1 MANQTIFA
9 SQATKNKLI
18 SNEAGGRAFQLDDRQ
33 ALAQLAATGTLN
45 HTFYQNAQAQLEQVL
60 AFTQNVEP
68 TFIAKTAVYT
78 RKNNHMKDMPVLLLA
93 ILSQRDQ
100 ALFKAV
106 FPSIIDNGKQLR
118 NFVQIMRSGAIQRK
132 SLGSLPKKM
141 INQWLI
147 NASDNQLLSA
157 NIGNQPSL
165 ADVLKMTHPKP
176 KDANQDAFFAYILGK
191 KYELEQLPLKVQ
203 VLEKFRQGLTQD
215 VPDLP
220 MQLLT
225 NLSLSAQQWAE
236 IAKNGGWQ
244 MLRMNLNTFARH
256 GVFQIEGMDN
266 VIANKLQDQDIIRKS
281 RVLPY
286 QLMTTWSALDV
297 AVPQVVRQVLEQMMQ
312 AALQN
317 VPRLTGRVV
326 VAIDVSGSMASPV
339 TGYRK
344 GATSTLRC
352 VDVASLF
359 ACALKQVNPDI
370 EIMPFDTQLHSLNI
384 AENESDQASLFGRL
398 KQVFSGSK
406 THSIFEVA
414 KQFAALGGG
423 GTDCSI
429 PLKQLNRDQTA
440 VDLMIYFSD
449 NESWADQLRPRHK
462 TGMLYEWDILKQRCP
477 EAKLVCVDL
486 QPYTHTQVP
495 ERPDTINIGGF
506 SDEVFRLIDLFAQGK
521 MHSDH
526 WVNEI
531 EKIELPT

>member
-18 SNEAGGRAFQLDDRQ
+18 SNQAGGRAFQLDHLQ

-60 AFTQNVEP
+60 ALTQNIDA

-93 ILSQRDQ
+93 ILSQLEQ
-100 ALFKAV
+100 NLFKAV
-106 FPSIIDNGKQLR
+106 FPLVIDNGKQLR

-176 KDANQDAFFAYILGK
+176 KDTNQDAFFAYILGK

-203 VLEKFRQGLTQD
+203 ALEKFRQGLTQD

-244 MLRMNLNTFARH
+244 MLRMNLNTFTRH
-256 GVFQIEGMDN
+256 GVFEIEGMDN
-266 VIANKLQDQDIIRKS
+266 VIANKLQDQDMIRKS

-286 QLMTTWSALDV
+286 QLMATWAALDD
-297 AVPQVVRQVLEQMMQ
+297 AVPQVVRQALEHVMQ
-312 AALQN
+312 AALEN

-326 VAIDVSGSMASPV
+326 VAVDVSGSMASPV

-344 GATSTLRC
+344 GATSKLRC

-384 AENESDQASLFGRL
+384 VEHESDVSLFGRL

-423 GTDCSI
+423 GTNCSI
-429 PLKQLNRDQTA
+429 PLKRLNRDQTA

-449 NESWADQLRPRHK
+449 NESWADQLRTQHK

-477 EAKLVCVDL
+477 HAKLVCVDL

-495 ERPDTINIGGF
+495 ERIDTINIGGF

-521 MHSDH
+521 MHADH
-526 WVNEI
+526 WVSEI

>member
-18 SNEAGGRAFQLDDRQ
+18 GNEAGGRAFQLDHRQ

-60 AFTQNVEP
+60 ALTQNIDA

-93 ILSQRDQ
+93 ILSQLEQ
-100 ALFKAV
+100 NLFKAV
-106 FPSIIDNGKQLR
+106 FPLVIDNGKQLR

-203 VLEKFRQGLTQD
+203 ALEKFRQGLTQD

-256 GVFQIEGMDN
+256 GVFEIEGMDN
-266 VIANKLQDQDIIRKS
+266 VIANKLQDQDMIRKS

-286 QLMTTWSALDV
+286 QLMATWAALDD
-297 AVPQVVRQVLEQMMQ
+297 AVPQVVRQALEQVMQ

-326 VAIDVSGSMASPV
+326 VAVDVSGSMASPV

-344 GATSTLRC
+344 GATSKLRC

-359 ACALKQVNPDI
+359 ACALKQVNPNI

-384 AENESDQASLFGRL
+384 VEHESDVSLFGRL

-423 GTDCSI
+423 GTNCSI
-429 PLKQLNRDQTA
+429 PLKRLNRDQTT

-449 NESWADQLRPRHK
+449 NESWADQLRTQHK

-477 EAKLVCVDL
+477 HAKLVCVDL
-486 QPYTHTQVP
+486 QPYTHTQAP
-495 ERPDTINIGGF
+495 ERADTINIGGF

-521 MHSDH
+521 MHADH
-526 WVNEI
+526 WVSEI

>member
-18 SNEAGGRAFQLDDRQ
+18 SNEADGRSFQLDHHQ

-60 AFTQNVEP
+60 ALTQNIDA

-93 ILSQRDQ
+93 ILSQLDQ
-100 ALFKAV
+100 NLFKAV
-106 FPSIIDNGKQLR
+106 FPLVIDNGKQLR

-176 KDANQDAFFAYILGK
+176 KDTNQDAFFAYILGK
-191 KYELEQLPLKVQ
+191 KYELEQLPTKVQ
-203 VLEKFRQGLTQD
+203 ALEKFRQGLTQD

-256 GVFQIEGMDN
+256 GVFEIEGMDN
-266 VIANKLQDQDIIRKS
+266 VIANKLQDQDMIRKS

-286 QLMTTWSALDV
+286 QLMATWAALDD
-297 AVPQVVRQVLEQMMQ
+297 AVPQIVRQALEQVMQ
-312 AALQN
+312 AALEN

-326 VAIDVSGSMASPV
+326 VAVDVSGSMASPV

-344 GATSTLRC
+344 GATSKLCC

-384 AENESDQASLFGRL
+384 VEHESDVSLLGRL
-398 KQVFSGSK
+398 KQVFSGNK
-406 THSIFEVA
+406 TRSIFEVA

-423 GTDCSI
+423 GTNCSI
-429 PLKQLNRDQTA
+429 PLKRLNRDQRA

-449 NESWADQLRPRHK
+449 NESWADQLRTQHK

-477 EAKLVCVDL
+477 HAKLVCVDL
-486 QPYTHTQVP
+486 QPYTHTQAP
-495 ERPDTINIGGF
+495 ERADTINIGGF

-521 MHSDH
+521 MHADH
-526 WVNEI
+526 WVSEI

>member
-18 SNEAGGRAFQLDDRQ
+18 SNQAGGRAFQLDDRQ

-106 FPSIIDNGKQLR
+106 FPSVIDNGKQLR
-118 NFVQIMRSGAIQRK
+118 NFVQIMRSGTIQRK

-147 NASDNQLLSA
+147 NANENQLLAA

-176 KDANQDAFFAYILGK
+176 KDTKQDAFFAYVLGK
-191 KYELEQLPLKVQ
+191 KYELEQLPVKVQ
-203 VLEKFRQGLTQD
+203 ALEKFRQGLTQD

-256 GVFQIEGMDN
+256 GVFEIEGMDN
-266 VIANKLQDQDIIRKS
+266 VIANKLQDQDMIRKS

-286 QLMTTWSALDV
+286 QLMTTWAALDD
-297 AVPQVVRQVLEQMMQ
+297 AVPQIVRQALEQVMQ
-312 AALQN
+312 AALEN

-326 VAIDVSGSMASPV
+326 VAVDVSGSMASPV

-344 GATSTLRC
+344 GATSKLCC

-384 AENESDQASLFGRL
+384 VEHESDVSLFGRL

-406 THSIFEVA
+406 TRSIFEVA

-423 GTDCSI
+423 GTNCSI
-429 PLKQLNRDQTA
+429 PLKRLNRDQTT

-449 NESWADQLRPRHK
+449 NESWTDQLRTQHK

-477 EAKLVCVDL
+477 HAKLVCVDL
-486 QPYTHTQVP
+486 QPYTHTQAP
-495 ERPDTINIGGF
+495 ERADTINIGGF

-521 MHSDH
+521 MHADH
-526 WVNEI
+526 WLSEI

>member
-18 SNEAGGRAFQLDDRQ
+18 SNQAGGRAFQLDHRQ

-60 AFTQNVEP
+60 ALTQNIDA

-93 ILSQRDQ
+93 ILSQLEQ
-100 ALFKAV
+100 NLFKAV
-106 FPSIIDNGKQLR
+106 FPLVIDNGKQLR

-147 NASDNQLLSA
+147 NANDNQLLSA

-176 KDANQDAFFAYILGK
+176 KDTNQDAFFAYILGK
-191 KYELEQLPLKVQ
+191 KYELEQLPTKVQ
-203 VLEKFRQGLTQD
+203 ALEKFRQGLTQD

-256 GVFQIEGMDN
+256 GVFEIEGMDN
-266 VIANKLQDQDIIRKS
+266 VIANKLQDQDMIRKS

-286 QLMTTWSALDV
+286 QLMATWAALDD
-297 AVPQVVRQVLEQMMQ
+297 AVPQVVRQALEQVMQ
-312 AALQN
+312 AALEN

-326 VAIDVSGSMASPV
+326 VAVDVSGSMASPV

-344 GATSTLRC
+344 GATSKLRC

-384 AENESDQASLFGRL
+384 VEHESDASLLGRL

-406 THSIFEVA
+406 TRSIFEVA

-423 GTDCSI
+423 GTNCSI
-429 PLKQLNRDQTA
+429 PLKRLNRDQTA

-449 NESWADQLRPRHK
+449 NESWADQLRTQHK

-477 EAKLVCVDL
+477 HAKLVCVDL

-495 ERPDTINIGGF
+495 ERIDTINIGGF

-521 MHSDH
+521 MHADH
-526 WVNEI
+526 WVSEI

>member
-18 SNEAGGRAFQLDDRQ
+18 SNEAGGQAFQLDDRQ

-147 NASDNQLLSA
+147 NANENQLLAA

-176 KDANQDAFFAYILGK
+176 KDVAQDAFFAYVLGK
-191 KYELEQLPLKVQ
+191 KYELEQLPVKVQ
-203 VLEKFRQGLTQD
+203 ALEKFRQGLTQD

-225 NLSLSAQQWAE
+225 SLPLSAQQWAE

-256 GVFQIEGMDN
+256 GVFEIEGMDN
-266 VIANKLQDQDIIRKS
+266 VIANKLQNHDMIRKS

-286 QLMTTWSALDV
+286 QLMSTWAALDD
-297 AVPQVVRQVLEQMMQ
+297 AVPQIIRQ
-312 AALQN
+312 ALQNTMQIALNN
-317 VPRLTGRVV
+317 VPRLSGRVV
-326 VAIDVSGSMASPV
+326 VAVDVSGSMSSSI

-344 GATSTLRC
+344 GATSKLRC

-370 EIMPFDTQLHSLNI
+370 AIMPFDTEVRTFGLLTKLKNTLYG
-384 AENESDQASLFGRL
+384 ENL
-398 KQVFSGSK
+398 
-406 THSIFEVA
+406 SIFDIA
-414 KQFAALGGG
+414 KQFAAMCGG
-423 GTDCSI
+423 GTDCSQ
-429 PLKQLNRDQTA
+429 PLKQLNQDKTA
-440 VDLMIYFSD
+440 VDLVIYFSD
-449 NESWADQLRPRHK
+449 NESWADQLRTRHK

-486 QPYTHTQVP
+486 QPYTHTQIP
-495 ERPDTINIGGF
+495 ERADVMNIGGF
-506 SDEVFRLIDLFAQGK
+506 SDNVFNLIDLFAQGK
-521 MHSDH
+521 MHADH
-526 WVNEI
+526 WINEI
-531 EKIELPT
+531 EKTELPT

>member
-1 MANQTIFA
+1 MVNQTIFA
-9 SQATKNKLI
+9 SQATKKQLI
-18 SNEAGGRAFQLDDRQ
+18 SNEAGGRAFQLNHRQ

-45 HTFYQNAQAQLEQVL
+45 HTFYQTAQMQLDQVL
-60 AFTQNVEP
+60 VLTQDIDAE
-68 TFIAKTAVYT
+68 FIAKTAVYT
-78 RKNNHMKDMPVLLLA
+78 RQNNHMKDMPVLLLA

-100 ALFKAV
+100 SLFKAV
-106 FPSIIDNGKQLR
+106 FPLVIDNGKQLR
-118 NFVQIMRSGAIQRK
+118 NFVQIMRSGVIQRK

-147 NASDNQLLSA
+147 NANENQLLAA

-176 KDANQDAFFAYILGK
+176 KDATQEAFFAYVLGK
-191 KYELEQLPLKVQ
+191 KYELEQLPAKVQ
-203 VLEKFRQGLTQD
+203 ALEKFRQGLSHD

-225 NLSLSAQQWAE
+225 NLQLSAQQWAE

-256 GVFQIEGMDN
+256 GVFQIEGMDEI
-266 VIANKLQDQDIIRKS
+266 IANKLQDQDMIRKS

-286 QLMTTWSALDV
+286 QLMTTWSALDD
-297 AVPQVVRQVLEQMMQ
+297 AVPQVVRQSLEQVMQ

-370 EIMPFDTQLHSLNI
+370 QIMPFDTQLHSLNI

-398 KQVFSGSK
+398 KQVFTGGK
-406 THSIFEVA
+406 TGSIFEVA

-429 PLKQLNRDQTA
+429 PLNRLNRDQTP

-449 NESWADQLRPRHK
+449 NESWADQLRTRHK

-495 ERPDTINIGGF
+495 ERTDVMNIGGF
-506 SDEVFRLIDLFAQGK
+506 SDHVFTLIDLFSQGK
-521 MHSDH
+521 MHADH
-526 WVNEI
+526 WINEI
-531 EKIELPT
+531 EQSKLPT

>member
-18 SNEAGGRAFQLDDRQ
+18 SNQAGGRAFQLDHRQ

-45 HTFYQNAQAQLEQVL
+45 HTFYQNAQAQLEQIL
-60 AFTQNVEP
+60 ALTQNIDA

-93 ILSQRDQ
+93 ILSQLEQ
-100 ALFKAV
+100 NLFKAV
-106 FPSIIDNGKQLR
+106 FPLVIDNGKQLR

-176 KDANQDAFFAYILGK
+176 KDTNQDAFFAYILGK
-191 KYELEQLPLKVQ
+191 KYELEQLPTKVQ
-203 VLEKFRQGLTQD
+203 ALEKFRQGLTQD

-244 MLRMNLNTFARH
+244 MLRMNLNTFTRH
-256 GVFQIEGMDN
+256 GVFEIEGMDN
-266 VIANKLQDQDIIRKS
+266 VIANKLQDQDMIRKS

-286 QLMTTWSALDV
+286 QLMATWAALDD
-297 AVPQVVRQVLEQMMQ
+297 AVPQVVRQALEHVMQ
-312 AALQN
+312 AALEN

-326 VAIDVSGSMASPV
+326 VAVDVSGSMASPV

-344 GATSTLRC
+344 GATSKLRC

-384 AENESDQASLFGRL
+384 VEHESDASLLGRL
-398 KQVFSGSK
+398 KQVFSGNK
-406 THSIFEVA
+406 TRSIFEVA

-423 GTDCSI
+423 GTNCSI
-429 PLKQLNRDQTA
+429 PLKRLNRDQTA

-449 NESWADQLRPRHK
+449 K
-462 TGMLYEWDILKQRCP
+462 WDILKQRCP
-477 EAKLVCVDL
+477 HAKLVCVDL
-486 QPYTHTQVP
+486 QPYTHTQAP
-495 ERPDTINIGGF
+495 ERADTINIGGF

-521 MHSDH
+521 MHADH
-526 WVNEI
+526 WVSEI

>member
-18 SNEAGGRAFQLDDRQ
+18 GNEAGGRAFQLDHRQ

-60 AFTQNVEP
+60 ALTQNIDA

-93 ILSQRDQ
+93 ILSQLEQ
-100 ALFKAV
+100 NLFKAV
-106 FPSIIDNGKQLR
+106 FPLVIDNGKQLR

-165 ADVLKMTHPKP
+165 ADVLKITHPKP

-215 VPDLP
+215 IPDLP

-256 GVFQIEGMDN
+256 GVFEIEGMDN
-266 VIANKLQDQDIIRKS
+266 VIANKLQDQDMIRKS

-286 QLMTTWSALDV
+286 QLMATWAALDD
-297 AVPQVVRQVLEQMMQ
+297 AVPQVVRQALEQVMQ

-317 VPRLTGRVV
+317 APRLTGRVV
-326 VAIDVSGSMASPV
+326 VAVDVSGSMASPV

-344 GATSTLRC
+344 GATSKLRC

-359 ACALKQVNPDI
+359 ACALKQVNPEI

-384 AENESDQASLFGRL
+384 VEHESDVSLLGRL
-398 KQVFSGSK
+398 KQVFSGNK
-406 THSIFEVA
+406 TRSIFEVA

-423 GTDCSI
+423 GTNCSI
-429 PLKQLNRDQTA
+429 PLKRLNRDQTA

-449 NESWADQLRPRHK
+449 NESWADQLRTQHK

-477 EAKLVCVDL
+477 HAKLVCVDL
-486 QPYTHTQVP
+486 QPYTHTQAP
-495 ERPDTINIGGF
+495 ERADTINIGGF

-521 MHSDH
+521 MHADH
-526 WVNEI
+526 WVSEI

>member
-18 SNEAGGRAFQLDDRQ
+18 GNEAGGRAFQLDHRQ
-33 ALAQLAATGTLN
+33 ALAQLATTGTLN

-60 AFTQNVEP
+60 ALTQNIDA

-93 ILSQRDQ
+93 ILSQLEQ
-100 ALFKAV
+100 NLFKAV
-106 FPSIIDNGKQLR
+106 FPLVIDNGKQLR

-203 VLEKFRQGLTQD
+203 VLEKFRQDLTQD

-256 GVFQIEGMDN
+256 GVFEIEGMNN
-266 VIANKLQDQDIIRKS
+266 VIANKLQDQDMIRKS

-286 QLMTTWSALDV
+286 QLMATWAALDD
-297 AVPQVVRQVLEQMMQ
+297 AVPQVVRQALEQVMQ

-326 VAIDVSGSMASPV
+326 VAVDVSGSMASPV

-344 GATSTLRC
+344 GATSKLRC

-359 ACALKQVNPDI
+359 ACALKQVNPEI

-384 AENESDQASLFGRL
+384 VEHESDVSLLGRL
-398 KQVFSGSK
+398 KQVLSGSK
-406 THSIFEVA
+406 TRSIFEVA

-423 GTDCSI
+423 GTNCSI
-429 PLKQLNRDQTA
+429 PLKRLNRDQTA

-449 NESWADQLRPRHK
+449 NESWADQLRTQHK

-477 EAKLVCVDL
+477 HAKLVCVDL
-486 QPYTHTQVP
+486 QPYTHTQAP
-495 ERPDTINIGGF
+495 ERADTINIGGF

-521 MHSDH
+521 MHADH
-526 WVNEI
+526 WVSEI

>member
-18 SNEAGGRAFQLDDRQ
+18 SNQAGGRAFQLDHRQ

-60 AFTQNVEP
+60 ALTQNIDA

-93 ILSQRDQ
+93 ILSQLDQ
-100 ALFKAV
+100 NLFKAV
-106 FPSIIDNGKQLR
+106 FPLVIDNGKQLR

-244 MLRMNLNTFARH
+244 MLRMNLNTFTRH
-256 GVFQIEGMDN
+256 GVFEIEGMDN
-266 VIANKLQDQDIIRKS
+266 VIANKLQDQDMIRKS

-286 QLMTTWSALDV
+286 QLMATWAALDD
-297 AVPQVVRQVLEQMMQ
+297 AVPQIVRQALEQVMQ
-312 AALQN
+312 AALEN

-326 VAIDVSGSMASPV
+326 VAVDVSGSMASPV

-344 GATSTLRC
+344 GATSKLCC

-384 AENESDQASLFGRL
+384 VEHESDASLLGRL
-398 KQVFSGSK
+398 KQVFSGNK
-406 THSIFEVA
+406 TRSIFEVA

-423 GTDCSI
+423 GTNCSI
-429 PLKQLNRDQTA
+429 PLKRLNRDQTA

-449 NESWADQLRPRHK
+449 NESWADQLRTQHK

-477 EAKLVCVDL
+477 HAKLVCVDL
-486 QPYTHTQVP
+486 QPYTHTQAP
-495 ERPDTINIGGF
+495 ERADTINIGGF

-521 MHSDH
+521 MHADH
-526 WVNEI
+526 WLSEI

>member
-18 SNEAGGRAFQLDDRQ
+18 SNEADGRAFQLDHHQ

-60 AFTQNVEP
+60 ALTQNIDA

-93 ILSQRDQ
+93 ILSQLEQ
-100 ALFKAV
+100 NLFKAV
-106 FPSIIDNGKQLR
+106 FPLVIDNGKQLR

-176 KDANQDAFFAYILGK
+176 KDTNQDAFFAYILGK

-244 MLRMNLNTFARH
+244 MLRMNLNTFTRH
-256 GVFQIEGMDN
+256 GVFEIEGMDN
-266 VIANKLQDQDIIRKS
+266 VIANKLQDQDMIRKS

-286 QLMTTWSALDV
+286 QLMATWAALDD
-297 AVPQVVRQVLEQMMQ
+297 AVPQIVRQALEQVMQ
-312 AALQN
+312 AALEN

-326 VAIDVSGSMASPV
+326 VAVDVSGSMASPV

-344 GATSTLRC
+344 GATSKLCC

-384 AENESDQASLFGRL
+384 VEHESDVSLFGRL
-398 KQVFSGSK
+398 KQVFSGNK
-406 THSIFEVA
+406 TRSIFEVA

-423 GTDCSI
+423 GTNCSI
-429 PLKQLNRDQTA
+429 PLKRLNRDQTA

-449 NESWADQLRPRHK
+449 NESWADQLRTQHK

-477 EAKLVCVDL
+477 HAKLVCVDL
-486 QPYTHTQVP
+486 QPYTHTQAP
-495 ERPDTINIGGF
+495 ERADTINIGGF

-521 MHSDH
+521 MHADH
-526 WVNEI
+526 WLSEI

>member
-18 SNEAGGRAFQLDDRQ
+18 SNQAGGRAFQLDHRQ

-45 HTFYQNAQAQLEQVL
+45 HTFYQNAQAQLEQIL
-60 AFTQNVEP
+60 ALTQNIDA

-93 ILSQRDQ
+93 ILSQLEQ
-100 ALFKAV
+100 NLFKAV
-106 FPSIIDNGKQLR
+106 FPLVIDNGKQLR

-176 KDANQDAFFAYILGK
+176 KDTNQDAFFAYILGK
-191 KYELEQLPLKVQ
+191 KYELEQLPTKVQ
-203 VLEKFRQGLTQD
+203 ALEKFRQGLTQD

-244 MLRMNLNTFARH
+244 MLRMNLNTFTRH
-256 GVFQIEGMDN
+256 GVFEIEGMDN
-266 VIANKLQDQDIIRKS
+266 VIANKLQDQDMIRKS

-286 QLMTTWSALDV
+286 QLMATWAALDD
-297 AVPQVVRQVLEQMMQ
+297 AVPQVVRQALEHVMQ
-312 AALQN
+312 AALEN

-326 VAIDVSGSMASPV
+326 VAVDVSGSMASPV

-344 GATSTLRC
+344 GATSKLRC

-384 AENESDQASLFGRL
+384 VEHESDASLLGRL
-398 KQVFSGSK
+398 KQVFSGNK
-406 THSIFEVA
+406 TRSIFEVA

-423 GTDCSI
+423 GTNCSI
-429 PLKQLNRDQTA
+429 PLKRLNRDQTA

-449 NESWADQLRPRHK
+449 NESWADQLRTQHK

-477 EAKLVCVDL
+477 HAKLVCVDL
-486 QPYTHTQVP
+486 QPYTHTQAP
-495 ERPDTINIGGF
+495 ERADTINIGGF

-521 MHSDH
+521 MHADH
-526 WVNEI
+526 WVSEI

>member
-18 SNEAGGRAFQLDDRQ
+18 SNQAGGRAFQLDHRQ

-60 AFTQNVEP
+60 ALTQNIDA

-93 ILSQRDQ
+93 ILSQLEQ
-100 ALFKAV
+100 NLFKAV
-106 FPSIIDNGKQLR
+106 FPLVIDNGKQLR

-147 NASDNQLLSA
+147 NANDNQLLSA

-215 VPDLP
+215 IPDLP

-256 GVFQIEGMDN
+256 GVFEIEGMDN
-266 VIANKLQDQDIIRKS
+266 VIANKLQDQDMIRKS

-286 QLMTTWSALDV
+286 QLMTTWAALDD
-297 AVPQVVRQVLEQMMQ
+297 AVPQIVRQALEHVMQ
-312 AALQN
+312 AALEN

-326 VAIDVSGSMASPV
+326 VAVDVSGSMASPV

-344 GATSTLRC
+344 GATSKLRC

-359 ACALKQVNPDI
+359 ACALKQVNPEI

-384 AENESDQASLFGRL
+384 VEHESDVSLLGRL
-398 KQVFSGSK
+398 KQVFSGNK

-423 GTDCSI
+423 GTNCSI
-429 PLKQLNRDQTA
+429 PLKRLNRDQRA

-449 NESWADQLRPRHK
+449 NESWADQLRTQHK

-477 EAKLVCVDL
+477 HAKLVCVDL
-486 QPYTHTQVP
+486 QPYTHTQAP
-495 ERPDTINIGGF
+495 ERIDTINIGGF

-521 MHSDH
+521 MHADH
-526 WVNEI
+526 WVSEI

>member
-18 SNEAGGRAFQLDDRQ
+18 SNQAGGRAFQLDHRQ

-60 AFTQNVEP
+60 ALTQNIDA
-68 TFIAKTAVYT
+68 TFIAKMAVYT

-93 ILSQRDQ
+93 ILSQLEQ
-100 ALFKAV
+100 NLFKAV
-106 FPSIIDNGKQLR
+106 FPLVIDNGKQLR

-215 VPDLP
+215 IPDLP

-236 IAKNGGWQ
+236 IAKNSGWQ

-256 GVFQIEGMDN
+256 GVFEIEGMDN
-266 VIANKLQDQDIIRKS
+266 VIANKLQDQDMIRKS

-286 QLMTTWSALDV
+286 QLMTTWAALDD
-297 AVPQVVRQVLEQMMQ
+297 AVPQIVRQALEHVMQ
-312 AALQN
+312 AALEN

-326 VAIDVSGSMASPV
+326 VAVDVSGSMASPV

-344 GATSTLRC
+344 GATSKLRC

-359 ACALKQVNPDI
+359 ACALKQVNPEI

-384 AENESDQASLFGRL
+384 VEHESDVSLLGRL

-423 GTDCSI
+423 GTNCSI
-429 PLKQLNRDQTA
+429 PVKRLNRDQTA

-449 NESWADQLRPRHK
+449 NESWADQLRTQHK

-477 EAKLVCVDL
+477 HAKLVCVDL
-486 QPYTHTQVP
+486 QPYTHTQAP
-495 ERPDTINIGGF
+495 ERADTINIGGF

-521 MHSDH
+521 MHADH
-526 WVNEI
+526 WVSEI

>member
-18 SNEAGGRAFQLDDRQ
+18 SNEARGRAFQLDHRQ

-60 AFTQNVEP
+60 ALTQNIDA

-93 ILSQRDQ
+93 ILSQLEQ
-100 ALFKAV
+100 NLFKAV
-106 FPSIIDNGKQLR
+106 FPLVIDNGKQLR

-176 KDANQDAFFAYILGK
+176 KDANQDAFFAYILSK

-256 GVFQIEGMDN
+256 GVFEIEGMDN
-266 VIANKLQDQDIIRKS
+266 VIANKLQDQDMIRKS

-286 QLMTTWSALDV
+286 QLMATWAALDD
-297 AVPQVVRQVLEQMMQ
+297 AVPQVVRQALEQVMQ
-312 AALQN
+312 AALEN

-326 VAIDVSGSMASPV
+326 VAVDVSGSMASPV

-344 GATSTLRC
+344 GATSKLCC

-384 AENESDQASLFGRL
+384 VEHESDVSLFGRL

-406 THSIFEVA
+406 TRSIFEVA

-423 GTDCSI
+423 GTNCSI
-429 PLKQLNRDQTA
+429 PLKRLNRDQTT

-449 NESWADQLRPRHK
+449 NESWADQLRTQHK

-477 EAKLVCVDL
+477 HAKLVCVDL
-486 QPYTHTQVP
+486 QPYTHTQAP
-495 ERPDTINIGGF
+495 ERADTINIGGF

-521 MHSDH
+521 MHADH
-526 WVNEI
+526 WVSEI

>member
-18 SNEAGGRAFQLDDRQ
+18 SNQAGGRAFQLDHRQ

-45 HTFYQNAQAQLEQVL
+45 HTFYQNAQAQLEQIL
-60 AFTQNVEP
+60 ALTQNIDA

-93 ILSQRDQ
+93 ILSQLEQ
-100 ALFKAV
+100 NLFKAV
-106 FPSIIDNGKQLR
+106 FPLVIDNGKQLR

-176 KDANQDAFFAYILGK
+176 KDTNQDAFFAYILGK
-191 KYELEQLPLKVQ
+191 KYELEQLPTKVQ
-203 VLEKFRQGLTQD
+203 ALEKFRQGLTQD

-256 GVFQIEGMDN
+256 GVFEIEGMDN
-266 VIANKLQDQDIIRKS
+266 VIANKLQDQDMIRKS

-286 QLMTTWSALDV
+286 QLMATWAALDD
-297 AVPQVVRQVLEQMMQ
+297 AVPQVVRQALEQVMQ

-326 VAIDVSGSMASPV
+326 VAVDVSGSMASPV

-344 GATSTLRC
+344 GATSKLRC

-359 ACALKQVNPDI
+359 ACALKQVNPEI
-370 EIMPFDTQLHSLNI
+370 EIIPFDTQLHSLNI
-384 AENESDQASLFGRL
+384 VEHESDVSLLGRL

-429 PLKQLNRDQTA
+429 PLKRLNRDQIA

-449 NESWADQLRPRHK
+449 NESWADQLRTQHK

-477 EAKLVCVDL
+477 HAKLVCVDL
-486 QPYTHTQVP
+486 QPYTHTQAP
-495 ERPDTINIGGF
+495 ERADTINIGGF

-521 MHSDH
+521 MHADH
-526 WVNEI
+526 WVSEI

>member
-18 SNEAGGRAFQLDDRQ
+18 SNEAGGRAFQLDHRQ

-60 AFTQNVEP
+60 ALTQNIDA

-93 ILSQRDQ
+93 ILSQLEQ
-100 ALFKAV
+100 NLFKAV
-106 FPSIIDNGKQLR
+106 FPLVIDNGKQLR

-176 KDANQDAFFAYILGK
+176 KDTNQDAFFAYILGK
-191 KYELEQLPLKVQ
+191 KYELEQLPTKVQ
-203 VLEKFRQGLTQD
+203 ALEKFRQGLTQD

-244 MLRMNLNTFARH
+244 MLRMNLNTFTRH
-256 GVFQIEGMDN
+256 GVFEIEGMDN
-266 VIANKLQDQDIIRKS
+266 VIANKLQDQDMIRKS

-286 QLMTTWSALDV
+286 QLMATWAALDD
-297 AVPQVVRQVLEQMMQ
+297 AVPQVVRQALEHVMQ
-312 AALQN
+312 AALEN

-326 VAIDVSGSMASPV
+326 VAVDVSGSMASPV

-344 GATSTLRC
+344 GATSKLRC

-384 AENESDQASLFGRL
+384 VEHESDASLFGRL

-406 THSIFEVA
+406 TRSIFEVA

-423 GTDCSI
+423 GTNCSI
-429 PLKQLNRDQTA
+429 PLKRLNRDQTA

-449 NESWADQLRPRHK
+449 NESWADQLRTQHK

-477 EAKLVCVDL
+477 HAKLVCVDL

-495 ERPDTINIGGF
+495 ERIDTINIGGF

-521 MHSDH
+521 MHADH
-526 WVNEI
+526 WVSEI

>member
-18 SNEAGGRAFQLDDRQ
+18 SNQAGGRAFQLDHRQ

-60 AFTQNVEP
+60 ALTQNIDA

-93 ILSQRDQ
+93 ILSQLEQ
-100 ALFKAV
+100 NLFKAV
-106 FPSIIDNGKQLR
+106 FPLVIDNGKQLR

-147 NASDNQLLSA
+147 NANDNQLLSA

-176 KDANQDAFFAYILGK
+176 KNANQDAFFAYILGK
-191 KYELEQLPLKVQ
+191 KYELEQLPTRVQ
-203 VLEKFRQGLTQD
+203 ALEKFRQGLTQD

-256 GVFQIEGMDN
+256 GVFEIEGMDN
-266 VIANKLQDQDIIRKS
+266 VIANKLQDQDMIRKS

-286 QLMTTWSALDV
+286 QLMTTWAALDD
-297 AVPQVVRQVLEQMMQ
+297 AVPQIVRQALEQVMQ
-312 AALQN
+312 AALEN

-326 VAIDVSGSMASPV
+326 VAVDVSGSMASPV

-344 GATSTLRC
+344 GATSKLRC

-384 AENESDQASLFGRL
+384 VEHESDASLFGRL

-406 THSIFEVA
+406 TRSIFEVA

-423 GTDCSI
+423 GTNCSI
-429 PLKQLNRDQTA
+429 PLKRLNRDQTA
-440 VDLMIYFSD
+440 VDLIIYFSD
-449 NESWADQLRPRHK
+449 NESWADQLRTQHK

-477 EAKLVCVDL
+477 HAKLVCVDL
-486 QPYTHTQVP
+486 QPYTHTQAP
-495 ERPDTINIGGF
+495 ERADTINIGGF

-521 MHSDH
+521 MHADH
-526 WVNEI
+526 WVSEI

>member
-18 SNEAGGRAFQLDDRQ
+18 SNQAGGRAFQLDHRQ

-60 AFTQNVEP
+60 ALTQNIDA

-93 ILSQRDQ
+93 ILSQLEQ
-100 ALFKAV
+100 NLFKAV
-106 FPSIIDNGKQLR
+106 FPLVIDNGKQLR

-191 KYELEQLPLKVQ
+191 KYELEQLPTKVQ
-203 VLEKFRQGLTQD
+203 ALEKFRQGLTQD
-215 VPDLP
+215 APDLP

-256 GVFQIEGMDN
+256 SVFQIEGMDN
-266 VIANKLQDQDIIRKS
+266 VIANKLQDQDMIRKS

-286 QLMTTWSALDV
+286 QLMATWAALDD
-297 AVPQVVRQVLEQMMQ
+297 AVPQIVRQALEQVMQ
-312 AALQN
+312 AALEN

-326 VAIDVSGSMASPV
+326 VAVDVSGSMASPV

-344 GATSTLRC
+344 GATSKLRC

-359 ACALKQVNPDI
+359 ACALKQVNPEI

-384 AENESDQASLFGRL
+384 VQHESDVNLLGRL
-398 KQVFSGSK
+398 KQVFSGNK
-406 THSIFEVA
+406 TRSIFEVA

-423 GTDCSI
+423 GTNCSI
-429 PLKQLNRDQTA
+429 PLKRLNRDQTA

-449 NESWADQLRPRHK
+449 NESWADQLRTQHK
-462 TGMLYEWDILKQRCP
+462 TGMLYEWDILKKRCP
-477 EAKLVCVDL
+477 HAKLVCVDL

-495 ERPDTINIGGF
+495 ERIDTINIGGF

>member
-18 SNEAGGRAFQLDDRQ
+18 SNQAGGRAFQLDHRQ

-45 HTFYQNAQAQLEQVL
+45 HTFYQNAQAQLEQIL
-60 AFTQNVEP
+60 ALTQNIDA

-93 ILSQRDQ
+93 ILSQLEQ
-100 ALFKAV
+100 NLFKAV
-106 FPSIIDNGKQLR
+106 FPLVIDNGKQLR

-176 KDANQDAFFAYILGK
+176 KDTNQDAFFAYILGK
-191 KYELEQLPLKVQ
+191 KYELEQLPTKVQ
-203 VLEKFRQGLTQD
+203 ALEKFRQGLTQD

-244 MLRMNLNTFARH
+244 MLRMNLNTFTRH
-256 GVFQIEGMDN
+256 GVFEIEGMDN
-266 VIANKLQDQDIIRKS
+266 VIANKLQDQDMIRKS

-286 QLMTTWSALDV
+286 QLMATWAALDD
-297 AVPQVVRQVLEQMMQ
+297 AVPQVVRQALEHVMQ
-312 AALQN
+312 AALEN

-326 VAIDVSGSMASPV
+326 VAVDVSGSMASPV

-344 GATSTLRC
+344 GATSKLRC

-384 AENESDQASLFGRL
+384 VEHESDASLLGRL
-398 KQVFSGSK
+398 KQVFSGNK
-406 THSIFEVA
+406 TRSIFEVA

-423 GTDCSI
+423 GTNCSI
-429 PLKQLNRDQTA
+429 PLKRLNRDQTA

-449 NESWADQLRPRHK
+449 NESWADQLRTQHK

-477 EAKLVCVDL
+477 HAKLVCVDL
-486 QPYTHTQVP
+486 QPYTHTQAP
-495 ERPDTINIGGF
+495 ERADKN
-506 SDEVFRLIDLFAQGK
+506 LITDLIRQVSK
-521 MHSDH
+521 VWQM
-526 WVNEI
+526 
-531 EKIELPT
+531 L

>member
-18 SNEAGGRAFQLDDRQ
+18 GNEAGGRAFQLDHRQ

-60 AFTQNVEP
+60 ALTQNIDA

-93 ILSQRDQ
+93 ILSQLEQ
-100 ALFKAV
+100 NLFKAV
-106 FPSIIDNGKQLR
+106 FPLVIDNGKQLR

-147 NASDNQLLSA
+147 NANDNQLLSA

-176 KDANQDAFFAYILGK
+176 KDTNQDAFFAYILGK
-191 KYELEQLPLKVQ
+191 KYELEQLPTKVQ
-203 VLEKFRQGLTQD
+203 ALEKFRQGLTQD

-244 MLRMNLNTFARH
+244 MLRMNLNTFTRH
-256 GVFQIEGMDN
+256 GVFEIEGMDN
-266 VIANKLQDQDIIRKS
+266 VIANKLQDQDMIRKS

-286 QLMTTWSALDV
+286 QLMATWAALDD
-297 AVPQVVRQVLEQMMQ
+297 AVPQVVRQALEHVMQ
-312 AALQN
+312 AALEN

-326 VAIDVSGSMASPV
+326 VAVDVSGSMASPV

-344 GATSTLRC
+344 GATSKLRC

-384 AENESDQASLFGRL
+384 VEHESDASLLGRL
-398 KQVFSGSK
+398 KQVFSGNK
-406 THSIFEVA
+406 TRSIFEVA

-423 GTDCSI
+423 GTNCSI
-429 PLKQLNRDQTA
+429 PLKRLNRDQTA

-449 NESWADQLRPRHK
+449 NESWADQLRTQHK

-477 EAKLVCVDL
+477 HAKLVCVDL
-486 QPYTHTQVP
+486 QPYTHTQAP
-495 ERPDTINIGGF
+495 ERADTINIGGF

-521 MHSDH
+521 MHADH
-526 WVNEI
+526 WLSEI

>member
-18 SNEAGGRAFQLDDRQ
+18 SNQAGGRAFQLDHRQ

-45 HTFYQNAQAQLEQVL
+45 HTFYQNAQAQLEQIL
-60 AFTQNVEP
+60 ALTQNIDA

-93 ILSQRDQ
+93 ILSQLEQ
-100 ALFKAV
+100 NLFKAV
-106 FPSIIDNGKQLR
+106 FPLVIDNGKQLR

-176 KDANQDAFFAYILGK
+176 KDTNQDAFFAYILGK
-191 KYELEQLPLKVQ
+191 KYELEQLPTKVQ
-203 VLEKFRQGLTQD
+203 ALEKFRQGLTQD

-244 MLRMNLNTFARH
+244 MLRMNLNTFTRH
-256 GVFQIEGMDN
+256 GVFEIEGMDN
-266 VIANKLQDQDIIRKS
+266 VIANKLQDQDMIRKS

-286 QLMTTWSALDV
+286 QLMATWAALDD
-297 AVPQVVRQVLEQMMQ
+297 AVPQVVRQALEHVMQ
-312 AALQN
+312 AALEN

-326 VAIDVSGSMASPV
+326 VAVDVSGSMASPV

-344 GATSTLRC
+344 GATSKLRC

-384 AENESDQASLFGRL
+384 VEHESDASLLGRL
-398 KQVFSGSK
+398 KQVFSGNK
-406 THSIFEVA
+406 TRSIFEVA

-423 GTDCSI
+423 GTNCSI
-429 PLKQLNRDQTA
+429 PLKRLNRDQTA

-449 NESWADQLRPRHK
+449 NESWADQLRTQHK

-477 EAKLVCVDL
+477 HAKLVCVDL
-486 QPYTHTQVP
+486 QPYTHTQAP
-495 ERPDTINIGGF
+495 ERADTINIGGF
-506 SDEVFRLIDLFAQGK
+506 SDEVFRLIDLFAQDK
-521 MHSDH
+521 MHADH
-526 WVNEI
+526 WVSEI

>member
-18 SNEAGGRAFQLDDRQ
+18 SNQAGGRAFQLDHRQ

-60 AFTQNVEP
+60 ALTQNIDA

-93 ILSQRDQ
+93 ILSQLEQ
-100 ALFKAV
+100 NLFKAV
-106 FPSIIDNGKQLR
+106 FPLVIDNGKQLR

-132 SLGSLPKKM
+132 SLSSLPKKM

-147 NASDNQLLSA
+147 NANDNQLLSA

-176 KDANQDAFFAYILGK
+176 KNANQDAFFAYILGK
-191 KYELEQLPLKVQ
+191 KYELEQLPTKVQ
-203 VLEKFRQGLTQD
+203 ALEKFRQGLTQD

-256 GVFQIEGMDN
+256 GVFEIEGMDN
-266 VIANKLQDQDIIRKS
+266 VIVNKLQDQDMIRKS

-286 QLMTTWSALDV
+286 QLMTTWAALDD
-297 AVPQVVRQVLEQMMQ
+297 AVPQIVRQALEQVMQ
-312 AALQN
+312 AALEN

-326 VAIDVSGSMASPV
+326 VAVDVSGSMASPV

-344 GATSTLRC
+344 GATSKLRC

-384 AENESDQASLFGRL
+384 VEHESDASLLGRL
-398 KQVFSGSK
+398 KQVFSGNK
-406 THSIFEVA
+406 TRSIFEVA

-423 GTDCSI
+423 GTNCSI
-429 PLKQLNRDQTA
+429 PLKRLNRDQTA

-449 NESWADQLRPRHK
+449 NESWADQLRTQHK

-477 EAKLVCVDL
+477 HAKLVCVDL
-486 QPYTHTQVP
+486 QPYTHTQAP
-495 ERPDTINIGGF
+495 ERADTINIGGF

-521 MHSDH
+521 MHADH
-526 WVNEI
+526 WLSEI

>member
-18 SNEAGGRAFQLDDRQ
+18 SNEAGGRAFQLDHRQ

-60 AFTQNVEP
+60 ALTQNIDA

-93 ILSQRDQ
+93 ILSQLEQ
-100 ALFKAV
+100 NLFKAV
-106 FPSIIDNGKQLR
+106 FPLVIDNGKQLR

-147 NASDNQLLSA
+147 NANDNQLLSA

-191 KYELEQLPLKVQ
+191 KYELEQLPTKVQ
-203 VLEKFRQGLTQD
+203 ALEKFRQGLTQD

-244 MLRMNLNTFARH
+244 MLRMNLNTFTRH
-256 GVFQIEGMDN
+256 GVFEIEGMDN
-266 VIANKLQDQDIIRKS
+266 VIANKLQDQDMIRKS

-286 QLMTTWSALDV
+286 QLMATWAALDD
-297 AVPQVVRQVLEQMMQ
+297 AVPQVVRQALEQVMQ
-312 AALQN
+312 AALEN

-326 VAIDVSGSMASPV
+326 VAVDVSGSMASPV

-344 GATSTLRC
+344 GATSKLRC

-359 ACALKQVNPDI
+359 ACALKQVNPEI
-370 EIMPFDTQLHSLNI
+370 ETMPFDTQLHSLNI
-384 AENESDQASLFGRL
+384 VEHESDVSLLGRL

-406 THSIFEVA
+406 TRSIFEVA

-423 GTDCSI
+423 GTNCSI
-429 PLKQLNRDQTA
+429 PLKRLNRDQTA

-449 NESWADQLRPRHK
+449 NESWADQLRTQHK

-477 EAKLVCVDL
+477 HAKLVCVDL
-486 QPYTHTQVP
+486 QPYTHTQAP
-495 ERPDTINIGGF
+495 ERADTINIGGF

-521 MHSDH
+521 MHADH
-526 WVNEI
+526 WVSEI

>member
-18 SNEAGGRAFQLDDRQ
+18 SNEAGGRAFQLDHRQ

-60 AFTQNVEP
+60 ALTQNIDA

-93 ILSQRDQ
+93 ILSQLEQ
-100 ALFKAV
+100 NLFKAV
-106 FPSIIDNGKQLR
+106 FPLVIDNGKQLR

-176 KDANQDAFFAYILGK
+176 KDTNQDAFFAYILGK
-191 KYELEQLPLKVQ
+191 KYELEQLPTKVQ
-203 VLEKFRQGLTQD
+203 ALEKFRQGLTQD

-256 GVFQIEGMDN
+256 GVFEIEGMDN
-266 VIANKLQDQDIIRKS
+266 VIANKLQDQDMIRKS

-286 QLMTTWSALDV
+286 QLMATWAALDD
-297 AVPQVVRQVLEQMMQ
+297 AVPQVVRQALEHVMQ
-312 AALQN
+312 TALEN

-326 VAIDVSGSMASPV
+326 VAVDVSGSMASPV

-344 GATSTLRC
+344 GATSKLRC

-384 AENESDQASLFGRL
+384 VEHESDVSLFGRL

-406 THSIFEVA
+406 TRSIFEVA

-423 GTDCSI
+423 GTNCSI
-429 PLKQLNRDQTA
+429 PLKRLNRDQTT

-449 NESWADQLRPRHK
+449 NESWADQLRTQHK

-477 EAKLVCVDL
+477 HAKLVCVDL
-486 QPYTHTQVP
+486 QPYTHTQAP
-495 ERPDTINIGGF
+495 ERADTINIGGF

-521 MHSDH
+521 MHADH
-526 WVNEI
+526 WVSEI